1 MKFSVLLVG
10 LFAFTAM
17 AQKQFSGV
25 VKNQATNQLLVK
37 AYVQIVETGESS
49 YTDEKGQFVFKGN
62 FPQTIQLRVS
72 TTGFEA
78 KIIGVA
84 IQDQTEIQISLVER
98 HIDLEEITVSSGITV
113 QQNKNPFH
121 IETRKLSDLNGI
133 ASINIGEALAKI
145 PGVYQSSL
153 GNGISKPVIRGL
165 QGMRVVSLLNGLRM
179 EGQQWGGDHGMGIS
193 EIGIGSVEVIKGPAS
208 LLYGSDALGGVL
220 YYSDEAYAAVNS
232 RSLQFQSFYQ
242 TNTNGGAV
250 RFLYKE
256 SNQKFRWILG
266 GSYTNHADFQ
276 LPDKKFAQNS
286 RFNESVVKAAL
297 GWNGKNSV
305 HHIRYS
311 YNHSISGIPGHTHDT
326 IINPLDFQVTTQRR
340 KRTIPAQFFDNHYL
354 SFENKWFAGKNEWSL
369 IFGQTLNQLTEYDEK
384 VTIPGIQMSLWN
396 SVYNLKWSH
405 SFSNSLKVINGLQG
419 MFQNNIN
426 GSKATESLIPS
437 AITLDNGVFSNW
449 IYSLNKWNFQ
459 AGLRYDLR
467 YLKTLTD
474 FKGKAPIIKTFA
486 SPNAA
491 LGAVYSNA
499 AFTFRANLSSGY
511 RAPHSTELLANG
523 FHHGALRFEIGDVNL
538 KAEKAL
544 QLDLTFEL
552 RGEHIVLIV
561 NPFLNRITNFIYI
574 QPVDSIVNGLPG
586 FNYKQVDEV
595 LFYGSDIGIHYHPHF
610 AHNLHFESTFSW
622 VQTQRATDSSIS
634 MIPPARFTNSIRY
647 DFNIGKKLQFKDVMV
662 QHTFMTAQNKVA
674 FNETR
679 SPSYQLVDASLRFI
693 WNIKTPLHLQLGC
706 KNILNSN
713 YIDHL
718 SRLKNIEMPSPGRN
732 FYLSLNFFINQNLK
746 TK

>member
-72 TTGFEA
+72 ATGFET
-78 KIIGVA
+78 KISGVA
-84 IQDQTEIQISLVER
+84 IQDQKEVQISLIER

-208 LLYGSDALGGVL
+208 LLYGADALGGVL

-232 RSLQFQSFYQ
+232 RSLQLQSFYQ

-276 LPDKKFAQNS
+276 LPDKKFSQNS

-574 QPVDSIVNGLPG
+574 QPVDSIVNGLPV

-622 VQTQRATDSSIS
+622 VQTQTATDSSIS
-634 MIPPARFTNSIRY
+634 LIPPARFTNSIRY

-732 FYLSLNFFINQNLK
+732 FYLSLNFFVNQNLK

>member
-1 MKFSVLLVG
+1 MKFLVLIVG
-10 LFAFTAM
+10 LFAFSAM

-25 VKNQATNQLLVK
+25 VKNQATKQVLVK

-49 YTDEKGQFVFKGN
+49 YTDEKGYFSFKGN
-62 FPQTIQLRVS
+62 FPQMIQLRVS
-72 TTGFEA
+72 ALGFEN
-78 KIIGVA
+78 KIVQVSV
-84 IQDQTEIQISLVER
+84 QDQTAIEINLTER
-98 HIDLEEITVSSGITV
+98 HLDFEEITVSSGIAV

-133 ASINIGEALAKI
+133 ASVNIGEALTKI

-208 LLYGSDALGGVL
+208 LLYGADALGGVL
-220 YYSDEAYAAVNS
+220 YYSDEAYASVNS
-232 RSLQFQSFYQ
+232 RSLQLQTFYQ

-256 SNQKFRWILG
+256 SNQKFRWMLG
-266 GSYTNHADFQ
+266 GSYVNHADFQ
-276 LPDKKFAQNS
+276 LPTKKFAQNS
-286 RFNESVVKAAL
+286 RFNESVFKAAL

-311 YNHSISGIPGHTHDT
+311 FNHSVSGIPGHTHDT
-326 IINPLDFQVTTQRR
+326 LINPLDFQVETQRR
-340 KRTIPAQFFDNHYL
+340 KQTIPAQFFDNHYL
-354 SFENKWFAGKNEWSL
+354 SFENKWFKGKNEWSL
-369 IFGQTLNQLTEYDEK
+369 LLGQTLNQLTEYDEK
-384 VTIPGIQMSLWN
+384 VTIPGIQMQLWN
-396 SVYNLKWSH
+396 SVYNFKWSH
-405 SFSNSLKVINGLQG
+405 SISNNLKVINGLQG
-419 MFQNNIN
+419 MFQHNSN
-426 GSKATESLIPS
+426 GSKASETLLPN
-437 AITLDNGVFSNW
+437 AITLDNGIFSNW
-449 IYSLNKWNFQ
+449 IYTLNKWNYQ

-467 YLKTLTD
+467 YLKTLEE
-474 FKGKAPIIKTFA
+474 FKGNPPITNVFA

-491 LGAVYSNA
+491 LGAVYSTSE
-499 AFTFRANLSSGY
+499 FTFRANLSSGY
-511 RAPHSTELLANG
+511 RSPHSTELLANG
-523 FHHGALRFEIGDVNL
+523 FHHGALRFEIGNVEL

-544 QLDLTFEL
+544 QFDVTFEL
-552 RGEHIVLIV
+552 KGEHIVLIV
-561 NPFLNRITNFIYI
+561 NPFLNNIRNFIYL
-574 QPVDSIVNGLPG
+574 QPADSLVNNLPV
-586 FNYKQVDEV
+586 FLYKQVDAV

-610 AHNLHFESTFSW
+610 AHNLHFESTFSL
-622 VQTQRATDSSIS
+622 VQTQTATDSSIS
-634 MIPPARFTNSIRY
+634 LIPPARFTNSIRY
-647 DFNIGKKLQFKDVMV
+647 DFNIGKKLQFKDILV

-679 SPSYQLVDASLRFI
+679 SQSYQLLDASLQFI
-693 WNIKTPLHLQLGC
+693 WKLKSPLHFHLGC

-718 SRLKNIEMPSPGRN
+718 SRLKNIAMPSPGRN
-732 FYLSLNFFINQNLK
+732 FYLSIQLNINQNIK

>member
-49 YTDEKGQFVFKGN
+49 YTDEKGYFVFKGN

-72 TTGFEA
+72 ALGFET
-78 KIIGVA
+78 KISSVS
-84 IQDQTEIQISLVER
+84 IQDQTELQIGLFEK
-98 HIDLEEITVSSGITV
+98 HLDFEEITVSSGISV

-208 LLYGSDALGGVL
+208 LLYGADALGGVL

-232 RSLQFQSFYQ
+232 RSLQLQSFYQ
-242 TNTNGGAV
+242 INTNGGALI
-250 RFLYKE
+250 FLYKE
-256 SNQKFRWILG
+256 SNQKFRWLLG
-266 GSYTNHADFQ
+266 GSYANHADFQ
-276 LPDKKFAQNS
+276 LPNQKFAQNS

-311 YNHSISGIPGHTHDT
+311 YNHSVSGIPGHTHDS

-340 KRTIPAQFFDNHYL
+340 KQTIPAQFFDNHYL
-354 SFENKWFAGKNEWSL
+354 SFENKWFTGKNEWSL
-369 IFGQTLNQLTEYDEK
+369 LLGQTLNQLTEYDEK
-384 VTIPGIQMSLWN
+384 VTIPGIQMRLWN
-396 SVYNLKWSH
+396 SIYNLKWSH

-426 GSKATESLIPS
+426 GSEATESLTPN
-437 AITLDNGVFSNW
+437 AITLDNGFFSNW

-467 YLKTLTD
+467 YLKTLEE
-474 FKGKAPIIKTFA
+474 FKGTDPITKVFA

-499 AFTFRANLSSGY
+499 AFTFRTNLSSGY

-552 RGEHIVLIV
+552 KGEHIVLIV
-561 NPFLNRITNFIYI
+561 NPFLNNISNFIYL
-574 QPVDSIVNGLPG
+574 QPIDSVVAGMPVFS
-586 FNYKQVDEV
+586 FNQVDAV

-622 VQTQRATDSSIS
+622 VQTQTATDSSIS
-634 MIPPARFTNSIRY
+634 LIPPARFTNSIRY
-647 DFNIGKKLQFKDVMV
+647 DFNIGKKLQFKDILV

-679 SPSYQLVDASLRFI
+679 SPSYQLLDASLRFI
-693 WNIKTPLHLQLGC
+693 WNNKTPLHVQIGC

-718 SRLKNIEMPSPGRN
+718 SRLKNIEMPSSGRN

>member
-574 QPVDSIVNGLPG
+574 QPVDSIVNGLPV

>member
-72 TTGFEA
+72 ATGFET

-98 HIDLEEITVSSGITV
+98 HMDLEEITVSSGITV

-208 LLYGSDALGGVL
+208 LLYGADALGGVL

-232 RSLQFQSFYQ
+232 RSLQLQSFYQ
-242 TNTNGGAV
+242 TNTKGGAV

-286 RFNESVVKAAL
+286 RFNELVVKAAL

-369 IFGQTLNQLTEYDEK
+369 LLGQTLNQLTEYDEK

-405 SFSNSLKVINGLQG
+405 SFSNSFKVINGLQG
-419 MFQNNIN
+419 MYQNNIN
-426 GSKATESLIPS
+426 GSKATESLIPN

-474 FKGKAPIIKTFA
+474 FKGKAPITKTFA

-491 LGAVYSNA
+491 LGAVYSTT
-499 AFTFRANLSSGY
+499 AFTFRANFSSGY

-552 RGEHIVLIV
+552 KGEHIVLIV

-574 QPVDSIVNGLPG
+574 QPVDSIVNGLPV

-622 VQTQRATDSSIS
+622 VQTQTATDSSIS
-634 MIPPARFTNSIRY
+634 LIPPARFTNSIRY

-679 SPSYQLVDASLRFI
+679 SPSYQLLDASLRFI
-693 WNIKTPLHLQLGC
+693 WNIKTPLHLQIGC
-706 KNILNSN
+706 KNILNSS